1 MPDRLPDPTT
11 DPDQARLHPG
21 AGRDRRAGPLVVAR
35 AVLWSFL
42 GIRRSRDFEHD
53 RVMITPVQVILGGVV
68 GAVILVAGLLLLA
81 RWLVAS
87 AG

>member
-11 DPDQARLHPG
+11 DPDQARLDAG

-42 GIRRSRDFEHD
+42 GIRRSRDFERD
-53 RVMITPVQVILGGVV
+53 RVTITPVQVIVGGVV
-68 GAVILVAGLLLLA
+68 GAVILVVGLLFLA

-87 AG
+87 AS